1 MRSKMHHNA
10 AFLHLPIGLEK
21 ECKGILDLVE
31 EKAMYFDGDYGEV
44 VRLDE
49 IPQDRQTE
57 VKERRHELI
66 EHLSNVDETLGKNLF
81 ILCVMFYCF
90 FYLINKINQIRQ
102 HCPVFYN
109 LFSQEELSMKNLI
122 IVIYIYTDTFK
133 VS

>member
-31 EKAMYFDGDYGEV
+31 EKAVYFDGDYGEV

-49 IPQDRQTE
+49 IPQDRRTE
-57 VKERRHELI
+57 AKERRHELI

-81 ILCVMFYCF
+81 TLCVMLYCF
-90 FYLINKINQIRQ
+90 
-102 HCPVFYN
+102 
-109 LFSQEELSMKNLI
+109 LSDK
-122 IVIYIYTDTFK
+122 
-133 VS
+133 